1 MGQELAS
8 QQCPNCQAALHG
20 QFCFACGQNQ
30 KAINRHFLTLVNE
43 ALEDV
48 FTPNSRSARTLIALC
63 FKPGF
68 LTREYFSGRRARYI
82 QPVRLYFITSII
94 FFFVASFSVGDI
106 VTTIDI
112 SGDEVVPTADNQ
124 GASESS
130 GNNSV
135 PIANKDINLDEVD
148 FGFLSEEES
157 EAFKANLSSRIEQAV
172 EQSKEEPDLAEK
184 QIYIEDMKW
193 GSLSEEES
201 DALNARLNTQIEKAV
216 ELAKDDP
223 GRAKQWVIDAAP
235 PVIFCLL
242 PIFAALLKLSYIGKG
257 RFYTEHLVLALHN
270 HSFIFLAL
278 LASNLIE
285 LLPATDLREWLAA
298 PLNIWLPTYLLLS
311 LKVTYQQGWLLT
323 TIKFTFLGITYSI
336 LFLCV
341 GLMTLLFGVMTL

>member
-94 FFFVASFSVGDI
+94 FFFAASFSVGNI
-106 VTTIDI
+106 VTSIDI
-112 SGDEVVPTADNQ
+112 SGDKIVPIADNN
-124 GASESS
+124 GAAESS
-130 GNNSV
+130 ENNSV
-135 PIANKDINLDEVD
+135 PNPSKEISLDDVD
-148 FGFLSEEES
+148 LGFFSEE
-157 EAFKANLSSRIEQAV
+157 KA
-172 EQSKEEPDLAEK
+172 PDPAQK

>member
-1 MGQELAS
+1 M
-8 QQCPNCQAALHG
+8 
-20 QFCFACGQNQ
+20 
-30 KAINRHFLTLVNE
+30 R
-43 ALEDV
+43 
-48 FTPNSRSARTLIALC
+48 
-63 FKPGF
+63 
-68 LTREYFSGRRARYI
+68 
-82 QPVRLYFITSII
+82 
-94 FFFVASFSVGDI
+94 ASFLFPNTS
-106 VTTIDI
+106 IDI
-112 SGDEVVPTADNQ
+112 SGDKIVPIADNN
-124 GASESS
+124 GAAESS
-130 GNNSV
+130 ENNSV
-135 PIANKDINLDEVD
+135 PNPSKEISLDDVD
-148 FGFLSEEES
+148 LGFFSEE
-157 EAFKANLSSRIEQAV
+157 KA
-172 EQSKEEPDLAEK
+172 PDPAQK